1 MCIVGL
7 DSNKKGKWRST
18 GSAHLLCFAF
28 CLVGVAG
35 LKRSLKEET
44 AVLQNSYYIL
54 GVFFVFFFGVW
65 SKKKKKKETSV
76 NLVRSNNKQQQ
87 QQQRG
92 LVAAQVH
99 ME

>member
-1 MCIVGL
+1 VCIVGL

-54 GVFFVFFFGVW
+54 GVFFVFFFRCVVEEEEEERDF
-65 SKKKKKKETSV
+65 SKSC
-76 NLVRSNNKQQQ
+76 
-87 QQQRG
+87 
-92 LVAAQVH
+92 
-99 ME
+99 

>member
-1 MCIVGL
+1 VCRVEL

-35 LKRSLKEET
+35 LKRSWKEET

-54 GVFFVFFFGVW
+54 GVFFFFPVCG
-65 SKKKKKKETSV
+65 
-76 NLVRSNNKQQQ
+76 RRRRRR
-87 QQQRG
+87 RG
-92 LVAAQVH
+92 KRF
-99 ME
+99 E

>member
-1 MCIVGL
+1 MCRVGL

-35 LKRSLKEET
+35 LKRSWKEET

-54 GVFFVFFFGVW
+54 GVFFLSVCGRRRREEERDL
-65 SKKKKKKETSV
+65 SKSC
-76 NLVRSNNKQQQ
+76 
-87 QQQRG
+87 
-92 LVAAQVH
+92 
-99 ME
+99 